1 MGWCGILRGGASL
14 TMPRPTGETLQAFIS
29 ISLQPIQ
36 LEIDEVS
43 PRRFNILNLDYSVW
57 SSQICLYQHSS
68 KNQKSPSSGDVKS
81 CTPISGGLVGIKYEG
96 WWVTMYLNGFV
107 SPHKVNVN
115 AQLRRFRGRHHL
127 NSMHPFSLLHVVLLN
142 KVILLTISIT
152 VQFVAPSK
160 FTKAWLINI
169 AKLQQTFL

>member
-1 MGWCGILRGGASL
+1 MGWCGILRGGTSL

-57 SSQICLYQHSS
+57 SSQICLYHHSS
-68 KNQKSPSSGDVKS
+68 KNQKSSSSGDVKS
-81 CTPISGGLVGIKYEG
+81 CSPISGGLVGIKYEG
-96 WWVTMYLNGFV
+96 CIWMGLWVPTKSMLMHSCVDLGV
-107 SPHKVNVN
+107 GIIS
-115 AQLRRFRGRHHL
+115 
-127 NSMHPFSLLHVVLLN
+127 SMHPFSLLHVVLLN

-169 AKLQQTFL
+169 AKLRQTFL